1 MVTDKHS
8 QDALAKLYAEWV
20 SAGVKLSVA
29 GFAAST
35 KIMEAATQSVL
46 SARAKA
52 NESIKAREAVA
63 APTPEPK
70 ASQPVKAETPVR
82 AKPQLKAVP
91 AAPAAKAAK
100 AGIAPAIPAA
110 AKPEPVAVQKN
121 APEGSANSDLKL
133 ISGIGPKLEQMLQ
146 KRGYTTLASIA
157 GLSDEAATKLD
168 AELGLDGR
176 IARDGWV
183 AQAKKLAGA
192 N

>member
-1 MVTDKHS
+1 MTVDKHS

-52 NESIKAREAVA
+52 NESIRARESQTA
-63 APTPEPK
+63 APKAAAAEPVVKPEAKPVKASPIKLVKTEPK
-70 ASQPVKAETPVR
+70 A
-82 AKPQLKAVP
+82 
-91 AAPAAKAAK
+91 
-100 AGIAPAIPAA
+100 
-110 AKPEPVAVQKN
+110 EPVAKS
-121 APEGSANSDLKL
+121 APAPVAPPAPAEAVNTTADDLKQ

-146 KRGYTTLASIA
+146 KRGLTSLAAIA
-157 GLSDEAATKLD
+157 ALSDEEASKLD

-183 AQAKKLAGA
+183 AQAKKLAGG
-192 N
+192 

>member
-52 NESIKAREAVA
+52 NESIRARESQTA
-63 APTPEPK
+63 APQPSPVETTASAVIKPIKPSPVTRVKSAPK
-70 ASQPVKAETPVR
+70 LKEVAKPTVQSKQPVSRPQE
-82 AKPQLKAVP
+82 KPGA
-91 AAPAAKAAK
+91 
-100 AGIAPAIPAA
+100 
-110 AKPEPVAVQKN
+110 N
-121 APEGSANSDLKL
+121 ATVSNDLKL
-133 ISGIGPKLEQMLQ
+133 ISGIGPKLEQMLN
-146 KRGYTTLASIA
+146 KRGLTTISAIA
-157 GLSDEAATKLD
+157 GLSDEAVAKLD
-168 AELGLDGR
+168 ADLGLDGR

-183 AQAKKLAGA
+183 AQAKKLVGVA
-192 N
+192 

>member
-1 MVTDKHS
+1 MTVDKHS

-52 NESIKAREAVA
+52 NESIRARESQTA
-63 APTPEPK
+63 APQPTPFEPAK
-70 ASQPVKAETPVR
+70 APQNNPAKPSPVTLVKSSPKPEAAPKTPVEV
-82 AKPQLKAVP
+82 KK
-91 AAPAAKAAK
+91 
-100 AGIAPAIPAA
+100 
-110 AKPEPVAVQKN
+110 PVAIASENPASNVVGAEN
-121 APEGSANSDLKL
+121 LKL
-133 ISGIGPKLEQMLQ
+133 ISGIGPKLEKMLHR
-146 KRGYTTLASIA
+146 RGLTTFTALAA
-157 GLSDEAATKLD
+157 LSDNDAAKLD

-176 IARDGWV
+176 IQRDGWL

-192 N
+192 

>member
-1 MVTDKHS
+1 MTVDKHS

-29 GFAAST
+29 GFAATT

-52 NESIKAREAVA
+52 NESIRAREGQSASPQPTAFELAPAPQIKPSKPSPVVLVKSSPKPEA
-63 APTPEPK
+63 APK
-70 ASQPVKAETPVR
+70 APVEIKKSVSIASE
-82 AKPQLKAVP
+82 K
-91 AAPAAKAAK
+91 PAAKAV
-100 AGIAPAIPAA
+100 G
-110 AKPEPVAVQKN
+110 PE
-121 APEGSANSDLKL
+121 DLKL

-146 KRGYTTLASIA
+146 RRGLTTFAAIA
-157 GLSDEAATKLD
+157 ALSDDDAAKLD

-176 IARDGWV
+176 IQRDGWV

-192 N
+192 

>member
-1 MVTDKHS
+1 MTVDKHS

-52 NESIKAREAVA
+52 NESIRARESQTGAPQKA
-63 APTPEPK
+63 AAEPDVVTEAK
-70 ASQPVKAETPVR
+70 PVKVSPVKLV
-82 AKPQLKAVP
+82 KPAPKPEMASKAPVAVP
-91 AAPAAKAAK
+91 VPKAAPAIK
-100 AGIAPAIPAA
+100 
-110 AKPEPVAVQKN
+110 VAT
-121 APEGSANSDLKL
+121 ATASAHDLKA
-133 ISGIGPKLEQMLQ
+133 ISGVGPKLEQMLQ
-146 KRGYTTLASIA
+146 RR
-157 GLSDEAATKLD
+157 GLSLAAIAALSDADAAKLD
-168 AELGLDGR
+168 ADLGLDGR

-192 N
+192 

>member
-1 MVTDKHS
+1 MTVDKHS

-52 NESIKAREAVA
+52 NESIRARESQSKPPQGTEVEPAVRPEAKPVKVSPVKLVRSAPKPDGAPKAPVAVA
-63 APTPEPK
+63 ASK
-70 ASQPVKAETPVR
+70 
-82 AKPQLKAVP
+82 
-91 AAPAAKAAK
+91 AAPAAKVAART
-100 AGIAPAIPAA
+100 A
-110 AKPEPVAVQKN
+110 
-121 APEGSANSDLKL
+121 SSDDLKL

-146 KRGYTTLASIA
+146 KRGLSLAAIA
-157 GLSDEAATKLD
+157 ALSDADAAKLD
-168 AELGLDGR
+168 ADLGLDGR

-183 AQAKKLAGA
+183 AQAKKLAGG
-192 N
+192 

>member
-1 MVTDKHS
+1 MTADKHS

-52 NESIKAREAVA
+52 NEAIRARESGSTA
-63 APTPEPK
+63 
-70 ASQPVKAETPVR
+70 KAEPRAGQTATVEPQPR

-91 AAPAAKAAK
+91 KAPVEKPVAAPKIEAIAKVEP
-100 AGIAPAIPAA
+100 APAIP
-110 AKPEPVAVQKN
+110 VASPAVV
-121 APEGSANSDLKL
+121 SSDNLKQ

-146 KRGYTTLASIA
+146 KRGLTTIAAIA
-157 GLSDEAATKLD
+157 GLSDDAAAQLD
-168 AELGLDGR
+168 WELGLDGR
-176 IARDGWV
+176 IARDGWI
-183 AQAKKLAGA
+183 AQAKKLAGGA
-192 N
+192 